1 MTEQIK
7 QIVKKYKL
15 YEPNTNKGKIA
26 VGNTPLIKK
35 NPDDMEFIKANK
47 PAILDYLRAEREAEI
62 KRIEESAAKQK
73 AWESS
78 IGLDK
83 LKAAIKEQ
91 IAYKEAFDKAWE
103 RGDGKYPAKPEDR
116 TAEMAAMYPIAA
128 AYHKAE
134 NWSLAANYAKA
145 NAGHKAMHRIEA
157 GEDHKKVIADME
169 NEWSA
174 HCEKHIWD

>member
-47 PAILDYLRAEREAEI
+47 PAILDYLRAEKEAEI
-62 KRIEESAAKQK
+62 KRIEESVAKQK
-73 AWESS
+73 ARESS
-78 IGLDK
+78 IGL
-83 LKAAIKEQ
+83 
-91 IAYKEAFDKAWE
+91 
-103 RGDGKYPAKPEDR
+103 EDR

-134 NWSLAANYAKA
+134 SWSLAANYAKA
-145 NAGHKAMHRIEA
+145 NAGRKAMNRIKA
-157 GEDHKKVIADME
+157 GEDHEKVIADME
-169 NEWSA
+169 NEWSV